1 MKRPEDSVLRPPSV
15 TAPAPAATL
24 ADIGF
29 ACLGEGCGP
38 GQGVEADWL
47 LGQRERLGE
56 PGGVDNDGRAAVEGR
71 ARAALARWLRD
82 PPPAD
87 HALPATN
94 GSHSPR
100 PWRWPWRAPASW
112 NPWPHVR

>member
-1 MKRPEDSVLRPPSV
+1 MKRPEDSVLRPPSA

-47 LGQRERLGE
+47 LGQRERLG
-56 PGGVDNDGRAAVEGR
+56 
-71 ARAALARWLRD
+71 
-82 PPPAD
+82 
-87 HALPATN
+87 
-94 GSHSPR
+94 
-100 PWRWPWRAPASW
+100 
-112 NPWPHVR
+112 

>member
-82 PPPAD
+82 PPAAD
-87 HALPATN
+87 HALHALARHERPTRLRIRPLAHLGAT
-94 GSHSPR
+94 R
-100 PWRWPWRAPASW
+100 L
-112 NPWPHVR
+112 